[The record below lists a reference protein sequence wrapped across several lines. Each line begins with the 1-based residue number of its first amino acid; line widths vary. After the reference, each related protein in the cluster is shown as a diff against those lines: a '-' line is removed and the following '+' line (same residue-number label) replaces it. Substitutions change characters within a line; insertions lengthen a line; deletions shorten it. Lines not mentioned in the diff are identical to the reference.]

1 MRLLKVGSRMTALRA
16 RLEEK
21 FTLPARFKGTVVEK
35 WANYWKGLLRDYSEV
50 GLGVI
55 KESYSKPKKSIA
67 YGTGIVAL
75 YQMAKRNPDNLAF
88 MTLLRKQTNR
98 MITLP
103 PAQQNPE
110 SAEYLIMLERAINQK
125 KLRLLSLGFFTLM
138 WVDLYD
144 DDDCTYPAICE
155 YTTVGYINFYERI
168 IDVGFWNQFWR
179 LKWKMRNYDIN
190 YL

>member
-1 MRLLKVGSRMTALRA
+1 MRLLKVGNRMAALRV

-21 FTLPARFKGTVVEK
+21 FTLPERFKGTVVEK

-50 GLGVI
+50 AVGVI
-55 KESYSKPKKSIA
+55 KESYAKPKKTLA
-67 YGTGIVAL
+67 YGTCLIAL
-75 YQMAKRNPDNLAF
+75 YQTAKNNPDHLAF

-138 WVDLYD
+138 WVDMYD
-144 DDDCTYPAICE
+144 EDDCTYPAICE
-155 YTTVGYINFYERI
+155 YTTVGLLNFHERI